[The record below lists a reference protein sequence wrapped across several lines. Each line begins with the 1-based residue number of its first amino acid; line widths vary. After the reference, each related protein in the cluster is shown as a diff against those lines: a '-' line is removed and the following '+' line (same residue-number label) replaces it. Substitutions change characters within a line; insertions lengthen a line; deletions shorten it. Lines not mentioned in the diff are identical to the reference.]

1 MILARVDVKRLL
13 AWAQREPAAHIEGQT
28 GYDIVRRPSH
38 ELYVGDLTPK
48 STPATI

>member
-1 MILARVDVKRLL
+1 LILARVDVKRLL
-13 AWAQREPAAHIEGQT
+13 AWAQQEPAAHIEGQT
-28 GYDIVRRPSH
+28 GYGIVRRPSH